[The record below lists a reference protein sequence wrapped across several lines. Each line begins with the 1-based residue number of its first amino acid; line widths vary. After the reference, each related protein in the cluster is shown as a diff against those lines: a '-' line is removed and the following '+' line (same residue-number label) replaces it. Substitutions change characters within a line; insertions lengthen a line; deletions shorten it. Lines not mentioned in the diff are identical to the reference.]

1 MNTKTLLYILKRIAM
16 AVLTVWVVITVTF
29 FVTRAVPGGPF
40 MGEKAITEAAQAAL
54 EAKYGLD
61 KPVMEQYFT
70 YLSDV
75 LTRLDFGPS
84 LKMRGLMVIDVI
96 ADGLKTSVKLGVIA
110 AFTALGIGVVL
121 GSVAALRR
129 NTILDKCIMVITTA
143 FVSMPSFIM
152 GTLLLLCFAVILPI
166 FPANGST
173 TEGLVLPI
181 VTLSLYPMAYITRL
195 TRSSMLDVLGQDYIR
210 TARAK
215 GVAPVKIIFGH
226 ALKNSLIPVITY
238 FGPSL
243 KMRGRMVI
251 DVIADGLKTSVK
263 LGVIAAFTALGIG
276 VVLGS
281 VAALRRNTI
290 LDKCIMVITTAFVS
304 MPSFIMGTLLLLC
317 FAVIF
322 PIFPANG
329 STTEGLVLP
338 IITLSLY
345 PMAYIT
351 RLTRSSMLDVLGQDY
366 IRTARAKGVAPVKII
381 FGHAL
386 KNSLIPVI
394 TYFGP
399 MLAYIVT
406 GSLVVEQI
414 FAVPGIGRAFVSS
427 ITNRDYPMIM
437 GTTIVLACLIVIMN
451 LVSDILYKVVDPRIT
466 LE

>member
-75 LTRLDFGPS
+75 VTRLD
-84 LKMRGLMVIDVI
+84 
-96 ADGLKTSVKLGVIA
+96 
-110 AFTALGIGVVL
+110 
-121 GSVAALRR
+121 
-129 NTILDKCIMVITTA
+129 
-143 FVSMPSFIM
+143 
-152 GTLLLLCFAVILPI
+152 
-166 FPANGST
+166 
-173 TEGLVLPI
+173 
-181 VTLSLYPMAYITRL
+181 
-195 TRSSMLDVLGQDYIR
+195 
-210 TARAK
+210 
-215 GVAPVKIIFGH
+215 
-226 ALKNSLIPVITY
+226 

-317 FAVIF
+317 FAVII